1 MADDTASGAD
11 GAIFGAG
18 EAVVAAMFTLDNPQ
32 RLMEYYRQSAQ
43 EGGGERGFEMENG
56 RFPLPICNR
65 SMTERVQQGT
75 NQGFS

>member
-43 EGGGERGFEMENG
+43 EGGGRGASRWKMG
-56 RFPLPICNR
+56 DFPFPYV
-65 SMTERVQQGT
+65 TEA
-75 NQGFS
+75 